1 MKTNDD
7 IESYL
12 LKLDY
17 PYQQVKDGLW
27 IIHSGAA
34 NIVVAHT
41 PPVIVF
47 RVKMFDLQ
55 KGKKLEPLYRKLL
68 ELNAKEMVQGAY
80 GIENES
86 VVLVDSLQSENL
98 DMNEFQAA
106 IDSLS
111 LAVHNHHDVLAQ
123 YHEHV
128 DAAQG

>member
-1 MKTNDD
+1 MRLTNDP
-7 IESYL
+7 SGL
-12 LKLDY
+12 LLHCEIA
-17 PYQQVKDGLW
+17 VL
-27 IIHSGAA
+27 HRL
-34 NIVVAHT
+34 VA
-41 PPVIVF
+41 
-47 RVKMFDLQ
+47 Q
-55 KGKKLEPLYRKLL
+55 ELL
-68 ELNAKEMVQGAY
+68 CVLNMEAY